1 MAPCQDPCRG
11 YRGSGDITL
20 YSRRGTKSGVSGWCM
35 AKYLHV
41 VQRKYTKLAMLHR
54 GHTKSMVVVMFNPN
68 GECCFCVFTDHSDVS
83 KGVGRG
89 VPGSCAPCTGDASGD
104 GTSNVACVEDDSAR
118 GAGVL
123 CPKGGVD
130 ARRFLCSASVSACA
144 AYLYS
149 LAG

>member
-1 MAPCQDPCRG
+1 
-11 YRGSGDITL
+11 
-20 YSRRGTKSGVSGWCM
+20 M

-54 GHTKSMVVVMFNPN
+54 GQTTSMAVVMFNPN
-68 GECCFCVFTDHSDVS
+68 GEWCFCVFTVDPEVP
-83 KGVGRG
+83 KGAGRG
-89 VPGSCAPCTGDASGD
+89 VPGSCTPCTGDASGD
-104 GTSNVACVEDDSAR
+104 STSNSSCVENDSAH
-118 GAGVL
+118 GVGVL

-130 ARRFLCSASVSACA
+130 ARRFLCSASVSACV